1 MSERFDDL
9 DERHDDQCEGDGGGM
24 LNCSCGPRQ
33 QQRVLA
39 ELHALRAATPSSGVT
54 EGKVES
60 GDEID
65 YDGPCR
71 YCGASESEP
80 CRMNCTGP
88 CCSEASGSPEEM
100 LREIFTAQPPAPADD
115 TAEVLAGLREEMRA
129 LARHGA
135 ETTIDQS
142 WLKWFHGQHVAL
154 VEAAQQRLA
163 DRGQSGMP
171 DEFEPYLA
179 EAMKRPGFRAAYE
192 AALRDEENTDG

>member
-115 TAEVLAGLREEMRA
+115 AATVLAGLRQEMEQFEEG
-129 LARHGA
+129 LKQGA
-135 ETTIDQS
+135 WATGKPAGLS
-142 WLKWFHGQHVAL
+142 WATGVRYAIAL
-154 VEAAQQRLA
+154 VEAAQQRLVQN
-163 DRGQSGMP
+163 GEQ
-171 DEFEPYLA
+171 L
-179 EAMKRPGFRAAYE
+179 
-192 AALRDEENTDG
+192 